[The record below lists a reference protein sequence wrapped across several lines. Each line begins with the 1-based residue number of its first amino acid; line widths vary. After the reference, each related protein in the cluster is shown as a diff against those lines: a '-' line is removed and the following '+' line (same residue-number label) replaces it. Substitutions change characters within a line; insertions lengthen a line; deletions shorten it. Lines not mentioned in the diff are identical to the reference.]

1 MTIEVASRV
10 YFAKE
15 TNVPMSWKSC
25 GCCDD
30 HVSFKRENH
39 EVLSRALRIALLS
52 LILFL
57 SVSLFSVLTSVALG
71 KTDWLPD
78 QIVGLFEEVKSD
90 ADSLDRIGP
99 VGPQGEPGERGAPGE
114 IGPVGPIGRRGAT
127 GAQGERGEV
136 GPQGPVGSPGLQ
148 GIPGVSGAPGATGAQ
163 GERGEVG
170 PQGATGPQ
178 GVQGEPGATGPQG
191 PVGATGATGP
201 QGAMGPQ
208 GATGPQ
214 GPVGATG
221 ATGPQ
226 GAPGI
231 RGSYFGSFYDVTI
244 QSLDGPNVATP
255 MKLSNTESSNGIQ
268 VVDGYKIQVAN
279 AGIYDVRFSAQ
290 IFHNLGSKTEALNI
304 WLATGSGVGTP
315 INVDWSNT
323 QILFAKGERAVASRN
338 FVLEMLAND
347 YVILYWSSP
356 NTDFVMTIVDPQV
369 TPPIP
374 ASSSLILTITQIG

>member
-10 YFAKE
+10 YFAEE

-148 GIPGVSGAPGATGAQ
+148 GIPGVTGATGAQ

-191 PVGATGATGP
+191 PVGA
-201 QGAMGPQ
+201 M
-208 GATGPQ
+208 
-214 GPVGATG
+214 G

-279 AGIYDVRFSAQ
+279 AGTYDVRFSAQ

>member
-1 MTIEVASRV
+1 
-10 YFAKE
+10 
-15 TNVPMSWKSC
+15 
-25 GCCDD
+25 
-30 HVSFKRENH
+30 
-39 EVLSRALRIALLS
+39 
-52 LILFL
+52 
-57 SVSLFSVLTSVALG
+57 
-71 KTDWLPD
+71 
-78 QIVGLFEEVKSD
+78 
-90 ADSLDRIGP
+90 
-99 VGPQGEPGERGAPGE
+99 
-114 IGPVGPIGRRGAT
+114 
-127 GAQGERGEV
+127 
-136 GPQGPVGSPGLQ
+136 
-148 GIPGVSGAPGATGAQ
+148 
-163 GERGEVG
+163 
-170 PQGATGPQ
+170 
-178 GVQGEPGATGPQG
+178 
-191 PVGATGATGP
+191 
-201 QGAMGPQ
+201 
-208 GATGPQ
+208 
-214 GPVGATG
+214 
-221 ATGPQ
+221 
-226 GAPGI
+226 
-231 RGSYFGSFYDVTI
+231 
-244 QSLDGPNVATP
+244 